1 MKESIKR
8 IFSSGMF
15 WAVGAAER
23 NKKPNCHK
31 YATFEVSFLC
41 FQGQFF
47 LKLFSIRTEKLH
59 NDELREI

>member
-31 YATFEVSFLC
+31 YATFEVSF
-41 FQGQFF
+41 FMFSRAFF
-47 LKLFSIRTEKLH
+47 
-59 NDELREI
+59 